1 MNHELLRNLMDV
13 FSSENQKLRDE
24 ISDLKRQ
31 LAKHKSSADDELLKA
46 VFKDEPKPKVIKRVK
61 VPVEGKTETPPV
73 TPIEEAPKSEPA
85 PVLEMPKKGRPK
97 TSTVD
102 RVEYQKKY
110 QAEYRAKKK
119 LEKQKCGEEAKQNST
134 A

>member
-31 LAKHKSSADDELLKA
+31 LAKHKNSADDELLKA

>member
-1 MNHELLRNLMDV
+1 MDV

-31 LAKHKSSADDELLKA
+31 IAKHKNSADDELLKA

-61 VPVEGKTETPPV
+61 VPTETKTETPPV
-73 TPIEEAPKSEPA
+73 TPVIEEVPKSEPA
-85 PVLEMPKKGRPK
+85 PVLELPKKGRPK

-110 QAEYRAKKK
+110 QAEYRSKKK
-119 LEKQKCGEEAKQNST
+119 LEKQQCDEMAKQNSK